1 MKELKRV
8 VFQYKIDGN
17 VYSVRKPTVQQITE
31 LTKKQD
37 AKKEDSEGVESS
49 IEFLDTLGLPKE
61 VGMSLEAH
69 MIEEIVNDVSG
80 SKKN

>member
-17 VYSVRKPTVQQITE
+17 TYSVRKPTIKQIRE
-31 LTKKQD
+31 LQNEKD
-37 AKKEDSEGVESS
+37 KEEEEQVESS
-49 IEFLDTLGLPKE
+49 ILFLDSLGLPKE
-61 VGMSLEAH
+61 VGFSLEDH
-69 MIEEIVNDVSG
+69 MIEEIVNDISG